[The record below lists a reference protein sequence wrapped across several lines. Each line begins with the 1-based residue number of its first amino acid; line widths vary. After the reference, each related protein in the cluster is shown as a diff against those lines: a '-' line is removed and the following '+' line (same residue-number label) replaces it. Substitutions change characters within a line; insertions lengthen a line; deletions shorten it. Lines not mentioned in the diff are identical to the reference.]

1 MRSKLIAIA
10 SMAVLSATA
19 GSAQAVKLVAGW
31 DFSQYPGDGFLNGM
45 NTLSA
50 NYSDLDPTNRAG
62 FESSLFGTAH
72 FDGAFTSTN
81 TTSDFL
87 PTAGQNACLR
97 RPSAPGS
104 GDTGG
109 CATPNVDG
117 PVRSNR
123 IEPFK
128 EQGDTSFDALF
139 LLKSEGQPFTSRV
152 GMTATSG
159 VSVVFETNVGGGQ
172 VGGPYTLSFGG
183 KTASGQGPDGG
194 EVSCAGACS
203 STVGVDFSTDG
214 VSFSPVG
221 SVNLTPDDLRFQ
233 LPLGGIGGSQK
244 GYVRLNFNPTNGR
257 PIIDNVA
264 VQVGVIPEPGAIA
277 QILSC
282 VAGLAYLGRRR
293 MRA

>member
-10 SMAVLSATA
+10 SMAVLSAAA
-19 GSAQAVKLVAGW
+19 GPAQAVKLVAGW

-50 NYSDLDPTNRAG
+50 NYSDLDPTQRAG

-72 FDGAFTSTN
+72 FDGAFGSTN
-81 TTSDFL
+81 TTTDFL
-87 PTAGQNACLR
+87 PTAGDMACDR
-97 RPSAPGS
+97 RPNAPGS

-109 CATPNVDG
+109 CAVWNTEG

-128 EQGDTSFDALF
+128 ERGDTSFDALY
-139 LLKSEGQPFTSRV
+139 LLQSEGQPFASRV
-152 GMTATSG
+152 GMMATG
-159 VSVVFETNVGGGQ
+159 NLSVVFETNVGGGQ
-172 VGGPYTLSFGG
+172 VAGPYTLSFGG
-183 KTASGQGPDGG
+183 KTASGGGSDGG
-194 EVSCAGACS
+194 ELSCAGACG

-221 SVNLTPDDLRFQ
+221 SVNLTPDDTRFQ
-233 LPLGGIGGSQK
+233 VPLGGIGGSQK
-244 GYVRLNFNPTNGR
+244 GYVRLNFNPTTGR

-264 VQVGVIPEPGAIA
+264 VQVGVIPEPGAVA

-293 MRA
+293 MRS